1 MMEENQCPLLNC
13 LNKPGMLWVHYKQ
26 FFVDAVAGAVVAVED
41 VDVEDVVA
49 VEDVV
54 DVEDVVGPN
63 AVAVD

>member
-26 FFVDAVAGAVVAVED
+26 FFVDAVVGAVAGA
-41 VDVEDVVA
+41 VVA